1 MFGTKDRIEL
11 SLEIEIYNDCH
22 HNVLQYLLS
31 NCFVFLF
38 LFQDFFFYVY
48 HFKSLLNLLQYCFC
62 CSWFFGHKPCG
73 VLVP

>member
-38 LFQDFFFYVY
+38 LFQDFFMCTIL
-48 HFKSLLNLLQYCFC
+48 SLY
-62 CSWFFGHKPCG
+62 
-73 VLVP
+73 